1 MFIKSKYD
9 LNRYKKVYPLIR
21 TKPVYD
27 ELNMIGQGASEVT
40 ILDFN
45 NSHEE
50 TYTFTETYTQI
61 PVIAATPADDNVN
74 VFITS
79 LTTTSVTIEASAN
92 FTGKVHVQV
101 FTNEES

>member
-27 ELNMIGQGASEVT
+27 ELNMLGQGASEVA
-40 ILDFN
+40 ILEFSD
-45 NSHEE
+45 SHEE
-50 TYTFTETYTQI
+50 TYTFSETYTQI
-61 PVIAATPADDNVN
+61 PVIAATPADENVN

-79 LTTTSVTIEASAN
+79 LNTTTVTIEASSN
-92 FTGKVHVQV
+92 FTGKVHIQV

>member
-21 TKPVYD
+21 TRPVYD
-27 ELNMIGQGASEVT
+27 DLNMLGQGSSEVAV
-40 ILDFN
+40 LDFVD
-45 NSHEE
+45 SHEE

-61 PVIAATPADDNVN
+61 PVIAATAAEENVN

-79 LTTTSVTIEASAN
+79 LTNTTVTIESSSN
-92 FTGKVHVQV
+92 FTGKVHIQV
-101 FTNEES
+101 FVSESN